1 MIGQQAS
8 FLSLTV
14 INFENKTNIRIKHSE
29 QKFVMRGTKF
39 SSCYRYTNTQYKQQ
53 QLKSFNCGKFQRN

>member
-1 MIGQQAS
+1 MVGQQAS
-8 FLSLTV
+8 FLSLMV

-39 SSCYRYTNTQYKQQ
+39 SSCYMYTNTQYKQQ